1 MRFHLLLSDNTEK
14 TEKIDPFISSLSVLN
29 FLFALTMNVFGYT
42 IFYLLERSHIPIV
55 YGGLG
60 TSIGQIVLL
69 VILIPQGR
77 LIDKGKSYTLMIA
90 GAGIYSISMILIF
103 FNSLTVLSFTG
114 LVMSF
119 LIGIVLVT
127 QNTFKSSL
135 TSFVGKAVKLS
146 IIGKHYSRIIL
157 MEMIGGGVAM
167 FTVVGAIYLST
178 FRIIY
183 IIAGSVLLVSTIAA
197 FFVLFPENRKMTIAA
212 ENRTKRPGFIESMSV
227 LRSRMRFIA
236 PILLTKIFMATG
248 IYVVSYFYIIS
259 GQQIGIN
266 PIFALLALGIGFATT
281 IPFALYG
288 EKYVDRHP
296 RMGKAYV
303 VILAV
308 LDLGMYAFLAI
319 AFYYTVP
326 ALFYLSMA
334 FSAPGPVFVAGGMS
348 YELKIIGKENRG
360 MFAAIQRTLV
370 GITFIVIGVPFALL
384 FSIDYKLIW
393 LILLVLSVGTVLSS
407 LLIPSRDY
415 IEKNY
420 AEAVE

>member
-1 MRFHLLLSDNTEK
+1 MLSDSTEQS
-14 TEKIDPFISSLSVLN
+14 EKIDPFISSLSVLN

-42 IFYLLERSHIPIV
+42 IFFLLEKSHIPIV

-77 LIDKGKSYTLMIA
+77 LIDKGKSYALMIV
-90 GAGIYSISMILIF
+90 GAAIYSVSMILIF
-103 FNSLTVLSFTG
+103 FNSMAAIALTG
-114 LVMSF
+114 IIMSS

-127 QNTFKSSL
+127 QNTFKASL
-135 TSFVGKAVKLS
+135 TSFIGKAVKLS

-167 FTVVGAIYLST
+167 FTVVGAIYFST

-183 IIAGSVLLVSTIAA
+183 LITGAVLLVSTIAA
-197 FFVLFPENRKMTIAA
+197 FFVLFPENRKMTIEA
-212 ENRTKRPGFIESMSV
+212 ENRTKRPGFIESITA

-259 GQQIGIN
+259 GQQIDIN
-266 PIFALLALGIGFATT
+266 PIYALLALGVGFATT

-288 EKYVDRHP
+288 EKYVDGHP
-296 RMGKAYV
+296 SMGKAYV

-308 LDLGMYAFLAI
+308 LDLGMYSFLAI
-319 AFYYTVP
+319 AFYFTIP
-326 ALFYLSMA
+326 ALFYLSVA

-370 GITFIVIGVPFALL
+370 GITYIVIGVPFALL

-393 LILLVLSVGTVLSS
+393 FILLILAVGTVLSS
-407 LLIPSRDY
+407 LLIPSREY
-415 IEKNY
+415 VEKY
-420 AEAVE
+420 YPQSGD

>member
-1 MRFHLLLSDNTEK
+1 MLSDNTEK

>member
-1 MRFHLLLSDNTEK
+1 MHFHLLLPDNNDK

-42 IFYLLERSHIPIV
+42 IFYLLERSHIPII

-77 LIDKGKSYTLMIA
+77 LIDKGKSYALMIA

-103 FNSLTVLSFTG
+103 FNSLTILTFTG
-114 LVMSF
+114 LLMSF

-135 TSFVGKAVKLS
+135 TSFIGKAVKLS

-167 FTVVGAIYLST
+167 FTVVAAIYFST

-183 IIAGSVLLVSTIAA
+183 ILTGSILLISTIAA

-212 ENRTKRPGFIESMSV
+212 ENRTKRPGFIESMSA
-227 LRSRMRFIA
+227 LKSRTRFIA

-248 IYVVSYFYIIS
+248 IYAVSYFYIIS

-281 IPFALYG
+281 IPSALYG

-296 RMGKAYV
+296 AMGKAYV

-308 LDLGMYAFLAI
+308 LDLGMYAFLAA
-319 AFYYTVP
+319 AFYLTVP

-334 FSAPGPVFVAGGMS
+334 FSAPGPMFVAGGMS

-393 LILLVLSVGTVLSS
+393 LILLILSVGTVLSS
-407 LLIPSRDY
+407 LLIPSREY
-415 IEKNY
+415 VEKHY
-420 AEAVE
+420 LQSGD